1 MTNNMDT
8 NNEKFPK
15 GHFIKKWTGLG
26 IAIFSGIGI
35 PLSIIT
41 DNPAFIGVGPAIG
54 VALGSSI
61 GQSIEKK
68 YTREGRIRSL
78 NDTEKRKQKIA
89 TKVGI
94 AFLILGFLAFV
105 LILIYLRK

>member
-1 MTNNMDT
+1 MDT
-8 NNEKFPK
+8 NQEKFPK

-41 DNPAFIGVGPAIG
+41 DNLGFIGVGPAIG
-54 VALGSSI
+54 VAIGASI

-78 NDTEKRKQKIA
+78 NDVEKRKQKIA
-89 TKVGI
+89 THVGI
-94 AFLILGFLAFV
+94 ALVILGFLAFL
-105 LILIYLRK
+105 LILIYLIK